1 MSYYRAKSISIKGN
15 QIFMSVADSSFTP
28 TTYYTTEYMETSN
41 KDIDEKLGNL
51 LKSINNGGIHLNDSL
66 YKWNTALYKAN
77 TELGYANY
85 YSGIRTDGKDLNEEN
100 IKEYVN
106 CFRKY
111 FNEKHDGEY
120 YLYSPRYGNIRHIGT
135 NGNFYYE
142 VSQAETMDYF
152 KAFFLSKRIGKGVE
166 VKAVA
171 KREYEPTKEQ
181 QVEATKRLE
190 ILGLQGKEVLTRD
203 EFILGKIYEFEKSH
217 SAYVYYMC
225 YSNTYFGEIYNMLY
239 VSNYK
244 EEWNDDNEMLK
255 NGETYAYCY
264 NKTNEICSE
273 IGLIGVKNNG
283 HFLERT
289 F

>member
-1 MSYYRAKSISIKGN
+1 MSYYKAKSISIKGDK
-15 QIFMSVADSSFTP
+15 IFMSVADSSLTP

-41 KDIDEKLGNL
+41 KNINEKLGDL
-51 LKSINNGGIHLNDSL
+51 LKSINNGEIHLNDSL

-85 YSGIRTDGKDLNEEN
+85 YSGIRTDGKDLNEGN

-111 FNEKHDGEY
+111 FNEKYDGKY
-120 YLYSPRYGNIRHIGT
+120 YLYSPIYENIRPRGT
-135 NGNFYYE
+135 NGSFYYG
-142 VSQAETMDYF
+142 VPQAETMDYF
-152 KAFFLSKRIGKGVE
+152 KAFFLSKRIGKDIE

-190 ILGLQGKEVLTRD
+190 ILGLQGKEVLMRD

-217 SAYVYYMC
+217 SAYVYYVY
-225 YSNTYFGEIYNMLY
+225 YSNTSFGEIYNMLY

-283 HFLERT
+283 HFIERT

>member
-1 MSYYRAKSISIKGN
+1 MSYYKAKSISIKGN
-15 QIFMSVADSSFTP
+15 KIFMSVTDSSITP

-41 KDIDEKLGNL
+41 KGIDEKLGNL
-51 LKSINNGGIHLNDSL
+51 LKSINNGEIHLNDSL
-66 YKWNTALYKAN
+66 YKWNTALYKTN

-85 YSGIRTDGKDLNEEN
+85 YSGIRTDGKDLNEGN

-111 FNEKHDGEY
+111 FNEKYDGKY
-120 YLYSPRYGNIRHIGT
+120 YLYSPRYGNIRPMGT
-135 NGNFYYE
+135 NGSFYYG
-142 VSQAETMDYF
+142 VPQAETMDYF
-152 KAFFLSKRIGKGVE
+152 KAFFLSKRIGKDIE

-225 YSNTYFGEIYNMLY
+225 YSNTSFGEIYSMFY

-244 EEWNDDNEMLK
+244 EEWKDDNEMLK
-255 NGETYAYCY
+255 QGETYAYCY